1 MFQERLAQWVVCQGV
16 GGPKEHNVGRG
27 LPACT
32 GLISGGREH
41 EVWEGRQSE
50 G

>member
-1 MFQERLAQWVVCQGV
+1 MFQERLAQRGVCWGV
-16 GGPKEHNVGRG
+16 GGPKEHNVGRR
-27 LPACT
+27 LPART

-41 EVWEGRQSE
+41 EGEGRQSE

>member
-1 MFQERLAQWVVCQGV
+1 MFQERLAQQGVYRGV
-16 GGPKEHNVGRG
+16 GGPKEHSVGKG
-27 LPACT
+27 LPAHA

-41 EVWEGRQSE
+41 EGEGRQSE

>member
-1 MFQERLAQWVVCQGV
+1 MSQERLTQWGVWGAV
-16 GGPKEHNVGRG
+16 GGPKEHNVGTG
-27 LPACT
+27 LPART

-41 EVWEGRQSE
+41 EGEGKQSE